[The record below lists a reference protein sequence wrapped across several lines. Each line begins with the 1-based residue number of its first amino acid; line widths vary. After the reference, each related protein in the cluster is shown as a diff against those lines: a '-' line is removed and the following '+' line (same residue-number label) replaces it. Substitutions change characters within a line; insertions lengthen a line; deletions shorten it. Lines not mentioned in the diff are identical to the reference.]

1 MKRFLILSLLL
12 TGCLK
17 TRSEIAETTDRP
29 RGQQA
34 TPAQQ
39 QRAEQE
45 SKLGDLE
52 ATTRQMYGRIEAI
65 EHRLNMDF
73 ESRQKEGLNKD
84 LTQKQM
90 IEQMKIFEQ
99 SLGRIEQRLTEIETK
114 KSSSGVAAGGAI
126 NTAKAREREPST
138 WDEAEQLFN
147 QKDWKKA
154 ILSYQQ
160 YRDKNPKGKRLAE
173 ATYKM
178 GVSFQELGKKDEAK
192 AFFDEVIEKFPKSSV
207 ARKAQYRLKSI
218 K

>member
-1 MKRFLILSLLL
+1 MRRFLILSLLL

-45 SKLGDLE
+45 SKLEELE
-52 ATTRQMYGRIEAI
+52 ANTRQMYGRIEAI
-65 EHRLNMDF
+65 EHRLNMEF
-73 ESRQKEGLNKD
+73 ESRQKDGLNKD

-99 SLGRIEQRLTEIETK
+99 SLGRIEQRLAELETK
-114 KSSSGVAAGGAI
+114 KPSSGVAVSS
-126 NTAKAREREPST
+126 AKAKEREPST
-138 WDEAEQLFN
+138 WAEAEQLFN

-160 YRDKNPKGKRLAE
+160 YRDENPKGKKLAE

-192 AFFDEVIEKFPKSSV
+192 AFFDEVVEKFPKSSV